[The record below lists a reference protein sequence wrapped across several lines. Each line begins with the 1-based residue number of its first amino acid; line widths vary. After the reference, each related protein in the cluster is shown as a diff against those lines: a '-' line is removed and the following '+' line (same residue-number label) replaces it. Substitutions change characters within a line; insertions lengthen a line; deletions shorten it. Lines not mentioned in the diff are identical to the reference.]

1 MLCPIRVCAVQMQKT
16 SLCLPMM
23 PFDEATEDRSCVL
36 LLLLVPAFEMDTEQS
51 LKNNVGT
58 GDEQMF
64 HSE

>member
-1 MLCPIRVCAVQMQKT
+1 
-16 SLCLPMM
+16 MM

-36 LLLLVPAFEMDTEQS
+36 LVPAFEMDTEQS
-51 LKNNVGT
+51 LNNNVGT